1 MRLSPRPVL
10 LAVVALLLGLVVPLA
25 ANPAGA
31 DPRHQGGV
39 AGHSLR
45 AGVTDENFYFVMAD
59 RFENG
64 DPANDTGGL
73 GGDPLVSGFDPT
85 SKGFY
90 NGGDLKGLRSEL
102 DYIQGLGT
110 DCDLADPDLQEQGR
124 AARGRPV
131 GRLPRL
137 LDHRL
142 HPGRPAP
149 RHQRTT

>member
-64 DPANDTGGL
+64 DTGQ
-73 GGDPLVSGFDPT
+73 
-85 SKGFY
+85 
-90 NGGDLKGLRSEL
+90 RHR
-102 DYIQGLGT
+102 
-110 DCDLADPDLQEQGR
+110 R
-124 AARGRPV
+124 AGQ
-131 GRLPRL
+131 
-137 LDHRL
+137 
-142 HPGRPAP
+142 RPARLRVRP
-149 RHQRTT
+149 DQEGLLQRR